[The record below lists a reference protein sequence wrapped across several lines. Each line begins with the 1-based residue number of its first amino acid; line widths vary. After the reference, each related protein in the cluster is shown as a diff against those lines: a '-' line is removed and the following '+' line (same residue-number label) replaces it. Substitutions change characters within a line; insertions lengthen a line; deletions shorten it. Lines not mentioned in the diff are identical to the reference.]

1 MGGVQSTA
9 DNLRAAVGGETYEVE
24 TMYPPF
30 IKDAEDEQ
38 NKKAYNAFKWA
49 WEVEKVHAS
58 LYAQAL
64 ELMETSGREADGPD
78 YYVCPV
84 CGYTHEER
92 ARQMSGVRDTRQALR
107 VRQLSWCS
115 FPKICC

>member
-30 IKDAEDEQ
+30 IKGAEDEQ

-49 WEVEKVHAS
+49 WEVERCTPACTPRRWS
-58 LYAQAL
+58 
-64 ELMETSGREADGPD
+64 
-78 YYVCPV
+78 
-84 CGYTHEER
+84 
-92 ARQMSGVRDTRQALR
+92 
-107 VRQLSWCS
+107 
-115 FPKICC
+115 